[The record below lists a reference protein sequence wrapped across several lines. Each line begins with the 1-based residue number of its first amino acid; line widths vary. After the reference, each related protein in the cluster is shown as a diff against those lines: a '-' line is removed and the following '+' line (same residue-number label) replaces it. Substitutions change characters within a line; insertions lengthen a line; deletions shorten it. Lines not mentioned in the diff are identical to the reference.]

1 VGDGSPAASVT
12 YLADKYPYGEVV
24 TQIGSAVFRID
35 RNAPDYENPGQRLP
49 PYLQLSI
56 EYSQALRAAVQTG
69 FEPGFKSET
78 GEFWLGRLRC
88 GSAIPATSSPYRITV
103 RLLEDGQE
111 IAKRQVVIG
120 VVNNPACVEGDQG
133 GGGGPPT
140 ER

>member
-24 TQIGSAVFRID
+24 TRIGSAVFKKD
-35 RNAPDYENPGQRLP
+35 RNAPDTAPGQRLP

-56 EYSQALRAAVQTG
+56 EYSPALRAAVQAG
-69 FEPGFKSET
+69 FDPGFKSDT

-88 GSAIPATSSPYRITV
+88 GSPIPASTSPYRVTV

-111 IAKRQVVIG
+111 VARRQVVLG